1 MRAGGVSLSAPSP
14 FNAHPL
20 PQPEA
25 AMTPFLQ
32 MTGISKTFPGVK
44 ALDGVTL
51 ELQAG
56 EVHVLAGE
64 NGAGKSTLMKI
75 MTGVLQADPGGS
87 IRIEGRE
94 VDIRDPVHARAL
106 GISIIYQE
114 LSVVNNLT
122 VAENIF
128 LAREPRNAFGLLDR
142 PRMVAEARRA
152 LAELEVD
159 IDPGARVGT
168 LSIGQRQLVEIARAI
183 SYRSRLIIMDEP
195 TASLS
200 HHEAQVLMKLVRKLA
215 AQGIGIVY
223 ISHKLEEIF
232 EIADRISV
240 LRDGR
245 SVGTHPAAEMNRDR
259 LVREMVNRDFG
270 ALFGTHVSHATD
282 EVLLSV
288 RNLSEKRPGSR
299 GTRVRDI
306 SFDLRRGEI
315 LGFFGLVGAG
325 RTEVMEMI
333 FGNRPATGEIRIA
346 GRPVR
351 IANPSDAI
359 AEGLGFVTENRQE
372 LGLVLGMTVRE
383 NFSLT
388 HLADY
393 CSLDVVSRPRET
405 AACVDYIRALGI
417 KTPSPEQKVL
427 NLSGG
432 NQQKVVIAKWVARK
446 PRILIVD
453 EPTRGIDIGAKAEV
467 HALLNR
473 LASEGISIIV
483 VSSDLPEVLAI
494 SDRVIVLK
502 EGRISGELARD
513 AATQERVMLAATG

>member
-1 MRAGGVSLSAPSP
+1 
-14 FNAHPL
+14 
-20 PQPEA
+20 
-25 AMTPFLQ
+25 MTQFLE

-44 ALDGVTL
+44 ALDAVTL

-75 MTGVLQADPGGS
+75 MTGVLKADAGGS
-87 IRIEGRE
+87 IRIEGQE
-94 VDIRDPVHARAL
+94 IDIRGPLHARAL

-128 LAREPRNAFGLLDR
+128 LAREPRNTWGLIDR
-142 PRMVAEARRA
+142 PRMIAEARRA
-152 LAELEVD
+152 LAELTVE
-159 IDPGARVGT
+159 IDPAAVVGT

-200 HHEAQVLMKLVRKLA
+200 NHEAQVLTKLVRKLA
-215 AQGIGIVY
+215 SQGIGIVY
-223 ISHKLEEIF
+223 ISHKLDEIF
-232 EIADRISV
+232 EVADRISV

-245 SVGTHPAAEMNRDR
+245 SVCTYPAAAMTPDL

-288 RNLSEKRPGSR
+288 RNLTEKRPGGR
-299 GTRVRDI
+299 GSRVRDI
-306 SFDLRRGEI
+306 SFDLCRGEI

-333 FGNRPATGEIRIA
+333 FGNRPATGEILI
-346 GRPVR
+346 GGGKVR
-351 IANPSDAI
+351 IVSPSDAI
-359 AEGLGFVTENRQE
+359 AQGMGFVTENRQE

-388 HLADY
+388 HLAEY
-393 CSLDVVSRPRET
+393 CSFNVVNRPRET
-405 AACVDYIRALGI
+405 AACLGYIRTLDI
-417 KTPSPEQKVL
+417 KTPSPEQKVM

-453 EPTRGIDIGAKAEV
+453 EPTRGIDIAAKAEV

-502 EGRISGELARD
+502 EGRISDELQRE
-513 AATQERVMLAATG
+513 AATKERVMLAATG